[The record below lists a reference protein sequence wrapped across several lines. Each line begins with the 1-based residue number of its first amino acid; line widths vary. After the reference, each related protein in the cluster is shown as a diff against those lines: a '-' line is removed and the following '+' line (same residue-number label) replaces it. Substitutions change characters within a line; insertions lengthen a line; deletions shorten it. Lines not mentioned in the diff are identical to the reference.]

1 MSKPLSRLGK
11 QLEEAIGTLTKIGA
25 RFALIGG
32 LALAPHKVV
41 RATQDVDLLIDAD
54 LADTVD
60 RELKALGYQCL
71 HRTADAANY
80 LRGDQRLDFLYAH
93 RPTARQFL
101 QSARELQTPFGPL
114 HVVSAE
120 GLIAFKLQGLVN
132 NPRRTQDLE
141 DIRALIRANRD
152 TLKLA
157 EDASISCCLIA
168 RRCWRRFCVSL
179 NDRYLLASDGG
190 SGESPGDSRDPFE
203 ALDDLMQVVESL
215 CPTYPE
221 RETFPARGIFKL

>member
-1 MSKPLSRLGK
+1 MIRPEAFYCFFEGLIKPCVAFMVTLPKKTTSRNPALEARRVLASVARMPAMTKALSRLG
-11 QLEEAIGTLTKIGA
+11 QQIAEVVLTLDKLGA

-54 LADTVD
+54 FAQTVD
-60 RELKALGYQCL
+60 SELKSIGYECL
-71 HRTADAANY
+71 HRSNDAANY

-93 RPTARQFL
+93 RPAARQFL
-101 QSARELQTPFGPL
+101 TSARELNTPFGTL

-120 GLIAFKLQGLVN
+120 ALIAFKLQGWVN

-152 TLKLA
+152 TLDLT
-157 EDASISCCLIA
+157 ET
-168 RRCWRRFCVSL
+168 RRYFCMF
-179 NDRYLLASDGG
+179 DRENLLDEMLSEL
-190 SGESPGDSRDPFE
+190 S
-203 ALDDLMQVVESL
+203 
-215 CPTYPE
+215 
-221 RETFPARGIFKL
+221 

>member
-1 MSKPLSRLGK
+1 MSQPLSRLGK
-11 QLEEAIGTLTKIGA
+11 QLEEAIGTLGKIGA

-54 LADTVD
+54 LADAVD

-71 HRTADAANY
+71 HRSADAANY

-93 RPTARQFL
+93 RPAARQFL
-101 QSARELQTPFGPL
+101 QSARELQTPFGTL

-157 EDASISCCLIA
+157 EVREYFLL
-168 RRCWRRFCVSL
+168 F
-179 NDRYLLASDGG
+179 DRAALL
-190 SGESPGDSRDPFE
+190 EE
-203 ALDDLMQVVESL
+203 IL
-215 CPTYPE
+215 
-221 RETFPARGIFKL
+221 RELE